1 MDPRQQLNDL
11 VGENLLRT
19 LTPGESKNLRITR
32 DGRELWNFASNDYL
46 GLSGHPAIAA
56 AYIEGIAK
64 YGTGSAASRLVT
76 GTSHAHTTL
85 EEAIATAKHSE
96 AALTFSS
103 GYATALSAI
112 PVIAGKGDYVL
123 LDKLAHASLIDA
135 ARMSEATLRVFP
147 HNDTEKLG
155 KLLSTLRA
163 NHPGARLLVVTE
175 SVFSMDG
182 DLCPLRE
189 ILDLCELHRAQLL
202 LDEAHALGVLGST
215 GMGLAEQL
223 GLHNRVH
230 FQMGTL
236 SKALGLSGGYLA
248 ASRDWIDLI
257 INRARPFI
265 YTTAPPPALAHAAL
279 AALELVRSA
288 EGKALRKKLFRNV
301 SLLRANHP
309 SAILPIIIGENQ
321 AALAASSS
329 LAKKGFLAPAIRYP
343 TVPRNTA
350 RLRIT
355 LSAGHPEDAVKSL
368 ATTLFAVAEAGLDS
382 MDN

>member
-1 MDPRQQLNDL
+1 MTPHQQLKALSDDK
-11 VGENLLRT
+11 LLRT
-19 LTPGESKNLRITR
+19 IIPGESENLRIICDR
-32 DGRELWNFASNDYL
+32 RELWNFASNDYL
-46 GLSGHPAIAA
+46 GLSSHPAIAA
-56 AYIEGIAK
+56 AFTEGIAK
-64 YGTGSAASRLVT
+64 YGTGSGASRLVT
-76 GTSHAHTTL
+76 GTSHAHTAL
-85 EEAIATAKHSE
+85 EENIASAKHSE

-112 PVIAGKGDYVL
+112 PVISGKGDFIV

-147 HNDTEKLG
+147 HNNMEKLG

-163 NHPGARLLVVTE
+163 KHTEARILVVTE

-182 DLCPLRE
+182 DLCPLEE
-189 ILDLCELHRAQLL
+189 ILGLCELHGAELL
-202 LDEAHALGVLGST
+202 LDEAHALGVLGPT

-223 GLHNRVH
+223 GVQKRVH

-265 YTTAPPPALAHAAL
+265 YTTAPPPALAHAAIASL
-279 AALELVRSA
+279 DLVRSG
-288 EGKALRKKLFRNV
+288 EGKSLREKLFRNV
-301 SLLRANHP
+301 SILRENHP
-309 SAILPIIIGENQ
+309 SAILPIIFGENED
-321 AALAASSS
+321 ALAASES
-329 LAKKGFLAPAIRYP
+329 LAEKGFLAPAIRYP
-343 TVPRNTA
+343 TVPRGTA

-355 LSAGHPEDAVKSL
+355 LSAGHPTDAVAAL
-368 ATTLFAVAEAGLDS
+368 ASHL
-382 MDN
+382 

>member
-1 MDPRQQLNDL
+1 MTPRQQLKALSEDK
-11 VGENLLRT
+11 LLRT
-19 LTPGESKNLRITR
+19 LTPGEGRNLRITR
-32 DGRELWNFASNDYL
+32 DGRDLWNFASNDYL
-46 GLSGHPAIAA
+46 GLSFHPAIAA
-56 AYIEGIAK
+56 AFADGIAK
-64 YGTGSAASRLVT
+64 YGTGSGASRLVT
-76 GTSHAHTTL
+76 GTSHAHTEL
-85 EEAIATAKHSE
+85 EENIAAAKHSE

-112 PVIAGKGDYVL
+112 PVIAGKGDFVL

-135 ARMSEATLRVFP
+135 ARMSGATLRVFP
-147 HNDTEKLG
+147 HNDMEKLG
-155 KLLSTLRA
+155 KLISTLRA
-163 NHPGARLLVVTE
+163 KHPDARLLVVTE

-182 DLCPLRE
+182 DLCPLEE
-189 ILDLCELHRAQLL
+189 ILGLCELHGAQLL
-202 LDEAHALGVLGST
+202 LDEAHALGLLGPT

-223 GLHNRVH
+223 GVQGRVH

-265 YTTAPPPALAHAAL
+265 YTTAPPPALAHTAL
-279 AALELVRSA
+279 AALNLVRST
-288 EGKALRKKLFRNV
+288 EGEALRTTLFHNI
-301 SLLRANHP
+301 SLLRENHP
-309 SAILPIIIGENQ
+309 SAIVPIILGENQ
-321 AALAASSS
+321 AALAASTA

-355 LSAGHPEDAVKSL
+355 LSAAHPEDAVKSL
-368 ATTLFAVAEAGLDS
+368 AAGLDTLPIPR
-382 MDN
+382 

>member
-1 MDPRQQLNDL
+1 MDPRQQLEDL
-11 VGENLLRT
+11 SEQNLLRA
-19 LTPGESKNLRITR
+19 LTPGDCEKLRITR

-46 GLSGHPAIAA
+46 GLSRHPAIAA
-56 AYIEGIAK
+56 AFVDGIAK
-64 YGTGSAASRLVT
+64 YGTGSGASRLVT
-76 GTSHAHTTL
+76 GTSLAHTRL
-85 EEAIATAKHSE
+85 EESIASAKHTQ

-112 PVIAGKGDYVL
+112 HVIAGKGDFVL
-123 LDKLAHASLIDA
+123 LDKLAHACLIDA
-135 ARMSEATLRVFP
+135 ARISEATLRVFP
-147 HNDTEKLG
+147 HNDTERLT
-155 KLLSTLRA
+155 KLLSTLRTK
-163 NHPGARLLVVTE
+163 HPAARLLVVTE

-189 ILDLCELHRAQLL
+189 ILGLCELHGAELL
-202 LDEAHALGVLGST
+202 LDEAHAIGILGPT

-223 GLHNRVH
+223 GVQERVH

-265 YTTAPPPALAHAAL
+265 YTTAPPPAIAHAAI
-279 AALELVRSA
+279 AALDLIRSA
-288 EGKALRKKLFRNV
+288 EGKALREKLSRNI
-301 SLLRANHP
+301 SLLRENHP

-321 AALAASSS
+321 AALAASAS
-329 LAKKGFLAPAIRYP
+329 LAEEGFLIPAIRYP

-355 LSAGHPEDAVKSL
+355 LSAGHPEEAVKAL
-368 ATTLFAVAEAGLDS
+368 AMAIKHIA
-382 MDN
+382 